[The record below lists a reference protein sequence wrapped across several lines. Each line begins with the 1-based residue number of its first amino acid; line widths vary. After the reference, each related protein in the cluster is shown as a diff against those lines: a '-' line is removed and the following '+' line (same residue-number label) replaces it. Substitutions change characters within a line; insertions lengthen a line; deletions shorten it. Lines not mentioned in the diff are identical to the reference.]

1 MPTTFKSGHNT
12 IVGKN
17 ALSQHRPQTAA
28 GSRNVYSGDIAKE
41 NASVSVDKNLLNI
54 VDLFRGETPRIKFI
68 NDSLK
73 RGLGLF
79 EAVWIFKKELLELSL
94 HRKVLARVGRSSIK
108 PLHKHSGFVE
118 ITQESIEF
126 YNKNLDT
133 LLIRVEKRSISEI
146 SVGYDKLFKKEL
158 YPYSPP
164 LRFVFNG
171 KTLYLFLRLPGE
183 RKFKGDDKLFIGLI
197 SD

>member
-1 MPTTFKSGHNT
+1 MSTAVKSISYTFYS
-12 IVGKN
+12 KN
-17 ALSQHRPQTAA
+17 L
-28 GSRNVYSGDIAKE
+28 AKE
-41 NASVSVDKNLLNI
+41 NASVSVDKNILNI
-54 VDLFRGETPRIKFI
+54 VDIFRGETPRMKFI

-79 EAVWIFKKELLELSL
+79 EAVWIFKSELLELSL
-94 HRKVLARVGRSSIK
+94 HKKLIARVSRSSMG

-126 YNKNLDT
+126 YNKKLDT
-133 LLIRVEKRSISEI
+133 LIMRVEKKSISEI
-146 SVGYDKLFKKEL
+146 TVSYDKLFKKEF

-171 KTLYLFLRLPGE
+171 KVVYLFLRLPGE
-183 RKFKGDDKLFIGLI
+183 KKFKGDDKLFIGLI

>member
-1 MPTTFKSGHNT
+1 MSTVFKSVSSK
-12 IVGKN
+12 IYSKN
-17 ALSQHRPQTAA
+17 L
-28 GSRNVYSGDIAKE
+28 AKE
-41 NASVSVDKNLLNI
+41 NASVSVDKNILNI
-54 VDLFRGETPRIKFI
+54 VDIFRGETPRMKFI

-94 HRKVLARVGRSSIK
+94 HKKVIARVGRSSIK

-126 YNKNLDT
+126 YNKKLDT
-133 LLIRVEKRSISEI
+133 LIMRVEKKSISEI
-146 SVGYDKLFKKEL
+146 NVGYDKLFKKEF

-164 LRFVFNG
+164 LRFIFNG
-171 KTLYLFLRLPGE
+171 KTVYLFLRLPGE
-183 RKFKGDDKLFIGLI
+183 KKFKGDD
-197 SD
+197 

>member
-1 MPTTFKSGHNT
+1 MSTTFEPVLFKFY
-12 IVGKN
+12 
-17 ALSQHRPQTAA
+17 
-28 GSRNVYSGDIAKE
+28 SRDLGKE
-41 NASVSVDKNLLNI
+41 NASVSVDKNILNI
-54 VDLFRGETPRIKFI
+54 VDIFRGETPRMKFI

-79 EAVWIFKKELLELSL
+79 EAVWIFRKELLELGL
-94 HRKVLARVGRSSIK
+94 HKKVIARVGRSSIK

-126 YNKNLDT
+126 YNKKLDT
-133 LLIRVEKRSISEI
+133 LLMRVEKKSISEVK
-146 SVGYDKLFKKEL
+146 VGYDKLFRKEF

-164 LRFVFNG
+164 LRFIFNG
-171 KTLYLFLRLPGE
+171 RKVYLFLRLPGE
-183 RKFKGDDKLFIGLI
+183 KKFKGDDKLFIGLI

>member
-1 MPTTFKSGHNT
+1 MLTAFEPIQSNIYCKSL
-12 IVGKN
+12 
-17 ALSQHRPQTAA
+17 AR
-28 GSRNVYSGDIAKE
+28 E
-41 NASVSVDKNLLNI
+41 NASVSVDKNILNI
-54 VDLFRGETPRIKFI
+54 VDIFRGETPRMKFI

-94 HRKVLARVGRSSIK
+94 HKKVIARVGRSSIK
-108 PLHKHSGFVE
+108 PLNKHSGFVE

-126 YNKNLDT
+126 YNKKLDT
-133 LLIRVEKRSISEI
+133 LIMRVEKKSISEI
-146 SVGYDKLFKKEL
+146 NVGYDKVFKKEF

-171 KTLYLFLRLPGE
+171 KTVYLFLRLPGE
-183 RKFKGDDKLFIGLI
+183 KKFKDDDKLFIGLI

>member
-1 MPTTFKSGHNT
+1 MFTPVKSISSTFNS
-12 IVGKN
+12 KN
-17 ALSQHRPQTAA
+17 L
-28 GSRNVYSGDIAKE
+28 VKE
-41 NASVSVDKNLLNI
+41 NASVSVDKNILNI
-54 VDLFRGETPRIKFI
+54 VDIFRGETPRMKFI

-79 EAVWIFKKELLELSL
+79 EAVWIFRKELLELSL
-94 HRKVLARVGRSSIK
+94 RKKVIARVGRSSIR

-126 YNKNLDT
+126 YNKKLDT
-133 LLIRVEKRSISEI
+133 LIMRIEKKSISEI
-146 SVGYDKLFKKEL
+146 NVGYDRLFRKEF

-171 KTLYLFLRLPGE
+171 KTVYLFLRLPGE
-183 RKFKGDDKLFIGLI
+183 KKFKGDDKLFIGLI

>member
-1 MPTTFKSGHNT
+1 MPT
-12 IVGKN
+12 IVESISSKYQSKN
-17 ALSQHRPQTAA
+17 LS
-28 GSRNVYSGDIAKE
+28 KE
-41 NASVSVDKNLLNI
+41 NASVSVDKNILNI
-54 VDLFRGETPRIKFI
+54 VDIFRGETPRMKFI

-79 EAVWIFKKELLELSL
+79 EAVWIFRKELLELSL
-94 HRKVLARVGRSSIK
+94 HKKVIARVGRSSIR

-126 YNKNLDT
+126 YNKKLDT
-133 LLIRVEKRSISEI
+133 LIMRVEKKSISDI
-146 SVGYDKLFKKEL
+146 TVGYDKLFRKEF

-171 KTLYLFLRLPGE
+171 RAMYLFLRLPGE
-183 RKFKGDDKLFIGLI
+183 KKFKGDDKLFIGLI
-197 SD
+197 ND

>member
-1 MPTTFKSGHNT
+1 MFIAFKPVSSKLYS
-12 IVGKN
+12 KN
-17 ALSQHRPQTAA
+17 L
-28 GSRNVYSGDIAKE
+28 VKE
-41 NASVSVDKNLLNI
+41 NASVSVDKNILNI
-54 VDLFRGETPRIKFI
+54 VDIFRGETPRMKFI

-79 EAVWIFKKELLELSL
+79 EAVWIFREELLELSL
-94 HRKVLARVGRSSIK
+94 HKKVIARVGRSSIK

-126 YNKNLDT
+126 YSKKLDT
-133 LLIRVEKRSISEI
+133 LVMRVEKKSISKI
-146 SVGYDKLFKKEL
+146 NVGYDKFFKKEF

-171 KTLYLFLRLPGE
+171 KTVYLFLRLPGE
-183 RKFKGDDKLFIGLI
+183 KKFKGDDKLFIGLI
-197 SD
+197 RD

>member
-1 MPTTFKSGHNT
+1 MSTVFKSVSSK
-12 IVGKN
+12 IYSKN
-17 ALSQHRPQTAA
+17 L
-28 GSRNVYSGDIAKE
+28 AKE
-41 NASVSVDKNLLNI
+41 NASVSVDKNILNI
-54 VDLFRGETPRIKFI
+54 VDIFRGETPRMKFI

-79 EAVWIFKKELLELSL
+79 EAVWIFRKELLELSL
-94 HRKVLARVGRSSIK
+94 HKKVIARVGRSSIK

-126 YNKNLDT
+126 YNKKLDT
-133 LLIRVEKRSISEI
+133 LIMRVEKKSISEI
-146 SVGYDKLFKKEL
+146 NVGYDKLFKKEF

-164 LRFVFNG
+164 LRFIFNG
-171 KTLYLFLRLPGE
+171 KTVYLFLRLPGE
-183 RKFKGDDKLFIGLI
+183 KKFKGDDKLFIGLI

>member
-1 MPTTFKSGHNT
+1 MFMAIKS
-12 IVGKN
+12 ISYKSYGKN
-17 ALSQHRPQTAA
+17 L
-28 GSRNVYSGDIAKE
+28 VKE
-41 NASVSVDKNLLNI
+41 NASVSVDKNILNI
-54 VDLFRGETPRIKFI
+54 VDIFRGETPRMKFI

-79 EAVWIFKKELLELSL
+79 EAVWIFKSELLELSL
-94 HRKVLARVGRSSIK
+94 HKKVMARVGRSSIR

-126 YNKNLDT
+126 YNKKLDT
-133 LLIRVEKRSISEI
+133 LIMRVEKKSISKI
-146 SVGYDKLFKKEL
+146 TIGYDKLFKREF

-171 KTLYLFLRLPGE
+171 KTVYLFLRLPGE
-183 RKFKGDDKLFIGLI
+183 KKFKGDDKLFIGLI

>member
-1 MPTTFKSGHNT
+1 MFTVFKSGLYK
-12 IVGKN
+12 IYGKN
-17 ALSQHRPQTAA
+17 L
-28 GSRNVYSGDIAKE
+28 AKE
-41 NASVSVDKNLLNI
+41 DAGVSVDKNILNV
-54 VDLFRGETPRIKFI
+54 VDIFRGETPRMKFI

-79 EAVWIFKKELLELSL
+79 EAVWIFRNELLELSL
-94 HRKVLARVGRSSIK
+94 HKRVIAKVGRSSIK

-126 YNKNLDT
+126 YNKKLDK
-133 LLIRVEKRSISEI
+133 LIIRVEKKSISEI
-146 SVGYDKLFKKEL
+146 TVGYDKLFKKEF

-164 LRFVFNG
+164 LRFTFGG
-171 KTLYLFLRLPGE
+171 KTIYLFLRLPGE
-183 RKFKGDDKLFIGLI
+183 KKFKGDDKLFIGLI

>member
-1 MPTTFKSGHNT
+1 MSTVFKSVSSK
-12 IVGKN
+12 IYSKN
-17 ALSQHRPQTAA
+17 L
-28 GSRNVYSGDIAKE
+28 AKE
-41 NASVSVDKNLLNI
+41 NASVSVDKNILNI
-54 VDLFRGETPRIKFI
+54 VDIFRGETPRMKFI

-94 HRKVLARVGRSSIK
+94 HKKVIARVGRSSIK

-126 YNKNLDT
+126 YNKKLDT
-133 LLIRVEKRSISEI
+133 LIMRVEKKSISEI
-146 SVGYDKLFKKEL
+146 NVGYDKLFKKEF

-164 LRFVFNG
+164 LRFIFNG
-171 KTLYLFLRLPGE
+171 KTVYLFLRLPGE
-183 RKFKGDDKLFIGLI
+183 KKFKGDDKLFIGLI